1 MAIVTSEKIFVDV
14 DDEIN
19 FVVEKI
25 FSAEKDRVILVVP
38 QNALIISS
46 QVSIK
51 ILAKQMLNTKKL
63 LVLVSEDAFGLK
75 LAKQAGIVTSGK
87 VSNVTAEV
95 WESAQIAQA
104 KAKNLAMSTKK
115 ELLTRRGLLEPT
127 EVEKDELAA
136 EISEE
141 FEQMDDLLDEEDKS
155 SEQDS
160 KINQTSEKN
169 KSNKKGSDELDVEE
183 SKLAA
188 GKAKKTSNQTFDS
201 ESEDDDYETEALEED
216 LSENEDE
223 DAIDFKE
230 EQVRGA
236 IQRVRPQPKLV
247 KLGNLEVFAAGDVS
261 VVESQASDNMEDEIP
276 NRFGNAFTTKPK
288 GGFTGKDLTRYA
300 PRTES
305 RGFWAKLFNRQP
317 KRVSLEDIENGKN
330 PNNKRRKYI
339 IGGIVAA
346 VLLLG
351 SYAVY
356 AMVYQLNSI
365 DLLVT
370 LKTTEVPVSQTLTI
384 DTAKTEIDTLNLVLP
399 AILIEEEDL
408 SASNQATPTGQG
420 KTGVKASGNIE
431 IWNFSTENDYNLP
444 AGTRVV
450 NKATGRAY
458 LTRAAVTIPKGSTQN
473 NVVNPG
479 GVSSSEQQFS
489 IAIEA
494 EQVGAEY
501 NIEISGTSDIP
512 EFSVSNY
519 ADTVLVGKGVKGAIA
534 GGTTENFAT
543 PSQEDIDKLKKT
555 LVEDLTRQGSIRLQA
570 KVEEGYRLIAG
581 TEFFTEEEVRSTPAI
596 GERAEGDFTLSV
608 SGKIN
613 ALAVKEEDLQAAIA
627 QLVLANQDNP
637 DGFEVRG
644 LENAV
649 FAEVTRSN
657 NTARFKVTSAGSL
670 RSKID
675 EQSIKSSIAGKS
687 VSDAR
692 AFLSSQEDIA
702 TYTLR
707 FNLGFLPEGIQLVP
721 SDWAR
726 ISVRITN

>member
-25 FSAEKDRVILVVP
+25 FAAEKERVILVVP

-63 LVLVSEDAFGLK
+63 LILVSEDAFGLK

-104 KAKNLAMSTKK
+104 KAKNVAISTKK
-115 ELLTRRGLLEPT
+115 ELLTRRGLLEPS

-141 FEQMDDLLDEEDKS
+141 FEQTEEELEALDAESKKGKKSADKEESDKKKSKEESFESETEEESDSDFETEPTEVDSDEE
-155 SEQDS
+155 
-160 KINQTSEKN
+160 
-169 KSNKKGSDELDVEE
+169 
-183 SKLAA
+183 
-188 GKAKKTSNQTFDS
+188 
-201 ESEDDDYETEALEED
+201 
-216 LSENEDE
+216 EDE
-223 DAIDFKE
+223 DAAELE
-230 EQVRGA
+230 ELPVRGA
-236 IQRVRPQPKLV
+236 IQRVRPQPKLI

-261 VVESQASDNMEDEIP
+261 VVESQAQDNMEEEIP

-300 PRTES
+300 PRAEKTS
-305 RGFWAKLFNRQP
+305 FLSKIFKRSL
-317 KRVSLEDIENGKN
+317 KRVSLEEIENGKN
-330 PNNKRRKYI
+330 PDNKRRKYI
-339 IGGIVAA
+339 IGGIAA
-346 VLLLG
+346 VLLLLG
-351 SYAVY
+351 AYTVY

-384 DTAKTEIDTLNLVLP
+384 DTTKTEIDPVNLVLP
-399 AILIEEEDL
+399 AVLVEEVDL
-408 SASNQATPTGQG
+408 SASNQAVPTGQG

-431 IWNFSTENDYNLP
+431 IWNFDTASDYNLP

-458 LTRAAVTIPKGSTQN
+458 LTKAAVTIPKGSSQN

-479 GVSSSEQQFS
+479 GVSSSEQQFN

-501 NIEISGTSDIP
+501 NIEISGTTDIP
-512 EFSVSNY
+512 EFTVSNY
-519 ADTVLVGKGVKGAIA
+519 AETTLIGKGVKGAIA

-543 PSQEDIDKLKKT
+543 PSTEDIDNLKKT
-555 LVEDLTRQGSIRLQA
+555 LIEDLTRQGSIRLQA
-570 KVEEGYRLIAG
+570 KVQDGYRLISG
-581 TEFFTEEEVRSTPAI
+581 TEFFTEEEVRSTPAA
-596 GERAEGDFTLSV
+596 GEKAESDFTLSV

-657 NTARFKVTSAGSL
+657 NSASFKVTSAGSL

-675 EQSIKSSIAGKS
+675 EQSIKNSIAGKS

-692 AFLSSQEDIA
+692 AFLGSQEDIA

-721 SDWAR
+721 TDWAR
-726 ISVRITN
+726 ISVRISN